1 MPIHSAWDESLGH
14 RQIRLDLPK
23 VSKEN
28 WERINFNG
36 YENYAVRY
44 YKVKHKKVSFVSFKR
59 IL

>member
-1 MPIHSAWDESLGH
+1 MPIDSAWDESLGH

-36 YENYAVRY
+36 
-44 YKVKHKKVSFVSFKR
+44 
-59 IL
+59 